1 MVVQAALVL
10 RRARLWP
17 ALLRGLEVTG
27 LEEGLGGGTQLF
39 SFRLQEMRATPA
51 ELAAGSWGETEAG
64 HWR

>member
-10 RRARLWP
+10 GQARLWP

-27 LEEGLGGGTQLF
+27 LEDGLDGGTQLF

-51 ELAAGSWGETEAG
+51 GLAPKPWGETEAG